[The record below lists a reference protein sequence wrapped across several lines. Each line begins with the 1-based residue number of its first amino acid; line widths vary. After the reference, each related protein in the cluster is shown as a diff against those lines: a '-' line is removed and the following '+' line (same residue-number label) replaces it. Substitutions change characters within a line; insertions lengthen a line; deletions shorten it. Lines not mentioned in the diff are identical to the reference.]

1 LDIGTTPIYYSLTM
15 RIRVTPKEV
24 FPGIEISPDGIQEF
38 SIGAL
43 ADHLNI
49 GDGVVL
55 YTPNDDFSECS
66 VFAVAEVVAV
76 DNVRDTCAM
85 DVRCH
90 SSVIQPSKNARWR
103 WRENCYLCLDEN
115 RVRNYKLIDL
125 FVEAFNDKSWAKRPI
140 QDLSKRYAKFDLS
153 KRTLLPTWGY
163 VYLLK
168 SSDAHKIGMAK
179 DTAKRKKRIEK
190 DRKMNLEFI
199 HEFSSNDYD
208 RAEATLHFQFRHC
221 RQGKTEFFKLEP
233 DEVQQ
238 ILAITQMDF
247 PLS

>member
-1 LDIGTTPIYYSLTM
+1 M

-24 FPGIEISPDGIQEF
+24 FPGSEVSPNGKQEF

-49 GDGVVL
+49 GDGLVL

-76 DNVRDTCAM
+76 DPIRDTCSL
-85 DVRCH
+85 DVRRH
-90 SSVIQPSKNARWR
+90 SSLIEPSKNARWR
-103 WRENCYLCLDEN
+103 WRENCYLCLDKKKVLKYE
-115 RVRNYKLIDL
+115 LIDL
-125 FVEAFNDKSWAKRPI
+125 FVQAFNDKSWAKRPI

-168 SSDAHKIGMAK
+168 SSDAYKIGMAK

-190 DRKMNLEFI
+190 DKKMNLELV
-199 HEFSSNDYD
+199 HEFPSNDYE
-208 RAEATLHFQFRHC
+208 RAEATLHLDFAHC
-221 RQGKTEFFKLEP
+221 RRKRTEFFELTL
-233 DEVQQ
+233 DEVEQ
-238 ILAITQMDF
+238 IQAISQMDF
-247 PLS
+247 PLP

>member
-1 LDIGTTPIYYSLTM
+1 MKNSQRLIKL
-15 RIRVTPKEV
+15 KK
-24 FPGIEISPDGIQEF
+24 
-38 SIGAL
+38 
-43 ADHLNI
+43 
-49 GDGVVL
+49 VL
-55 YTPNDDFSECS
+55 KY
-66 VFAVAEVVAV
+66 
-76 DNVRDTCAM
+76 R
-85 DVRCH
+85 
-90 SSVIQPSKNARWR
+90 
-103 WRENCYLCLDEN
+103 
-115 RVRNYKLIDL
+115 LIDL

-140 QDLSKRYAKFDLS
+140 QDLSKRYVKFDLS

>member
-1 LDIGTTPIYYSLTM
+1 M

-24 FPGIEISPDGIQEF
+24 FAGIEISPNGTHEF
-38 SIGAL
+38 SIGVL
-43 ADHLNI
+43 ADHLNV

-76 DNVRDTCAM
+76 DQVRDTCSL
-85 DVRCH
+85 DVRRH
-90 SSVIQPSKNARWR
+90 SSLIKPSKNARWR
-103 WRENCYLCLDEN
+103 WRENCYLCLDKKKVLKYE
-115 RVRNYKLIDL
+115 LIDL
-125 FVEAFNDKSWAKRPI
+125 FVQAFNDKSWAKRPI

-168 SSDAHKIGMAK
+168 SSDAYKIGMAK

-190 DRKMNLEFI
+190 DKKLNLLLV
-199 HEFSSNDYD
+199 HEFPSNDYE
-208 RAEATLHFQFRHC
+208 RAEATLHLDFAHC
-221 RQGKTEFFKLEP
+221 RRKRTEFFDLTP
-233 DEVQQ
+233 SEVERIQ
-238 ILAITQMDF
+238 AISSMDF
-247 PLS
+247 LLP